1 MGTTDELR
9 ETTVANDFNRAK
21 VESYA
26 IFLLA
31 VAIVALIV
39 KVALVIRWL
48 IYWIIIAGGFMFLF
62 SGSPRSLFWISH
74 QNDTSKSNRRFII
87 LIVLAALEIATLF
100 VYFVTHWIYPR
111 MLHTNRIN
119 ATRWWQ
125 VKRSPCYSSTIT
137 YKSKAR
143 ILTRK
148 RNSISY
154 VGGLNAKLEPHG
166 YGYWADSSY
175 HGERLSGNW
184 QNGTPVGPF
193 RSFEHGSGYCFVNI
207 RIAYCTN
214 RAENS
219 TSAIQFFPK
228 HSQRSLQWGVAS
240 VECSVSGGFFKF
252 LPEVKHLTP
261 YNTSETM
268 TSAAACLTVL
278 RTAVDCVVFQEPA
291 EESPPANQLEG
302 NISSMPDHIKT
313 FSHLHHENSIP
324 RLISQPYSG
333 EYESSTESRTTRIES
348 GNEALILL
356 HGYNC
361 SIDYGIN
368 RLGQLLALGNFPSHI
383 HPFVFSWPS
392 GGVLAYFQAKTIGTE
407 STRTAYDFQT
417 FLRSLVSAGYTKIN
431 ILGHSMGA
439 RVYFICLEK
448 GLLEDIFYTQS
459 ELRLEDPICGTKF
472 MKAKLSTLT
481 FVNPDY
487 ERNEFVKMGG
497 TYDMSRSYCEIITLY
512 ADALDGALFYAEN
525 LTKESLFG
533 PPNYSM
539 GKRGDMMHRISATET
554 TRTKRKTHTSH
565 DSSSESW
572 HAKTVDAILRV
583 NQSGKFD
590 GVEAL
595 STNNILHLQD
605 WSDDVDRFD
614 LQHLKRSAEEDV
626 CEYLDMDVVD
636 TTWMDQNVHSIR
648 HNYFNINPSV
658 VDDLRTL
665 IVNKRRA
672 STRCGLM
679 RKREGTN
686 IFIFLVAPSIVK
698 ND

>member
-1 MGTTDELR
+1 
-9 ETTVANDFNRAK
+9 
-21 VESYA
+21 
-26 IFLLA
+26 
-31 VAIVALIV
+31 
-39 KVALVIRWL
+39 
-48 IYWIIIAGGFMFLF
+48 MFLF
-62 SGSPRSLFWISH
+62 SGNPRSLLWTSR
-74 QNDTSKSNRRFII
+74 QKDTTESSRRFII
-87 LIVLAALEIATLF
+87 LIVLAALEIATLV
-100 VYFVTHWIYPR
+100 VYFVTHWLYPR
-111 MLHTNRIN
+111 MLHTHRIN
-119 ATRWWQ
+119 AIRWWQ
-125 VKRSPCYSSTIT
+125 VKRSPCYSNTIT

-143 ILTRK
+143 ILTQK

-154 VGGLNAKLEPHG
+154 VGGLNTKLEPHG

-175 HGERLSGNW
+175 HGERLSGYW
-184 QNGTPVGPF
+184 QNGVPVGPF
-193 RSFEHGSGYCFVNI
+193 RSFEHGSGYCFVNL

-214 RAENS
+214 RAESS
-219 TSAIQFFPK
+219 TSAIQFYPK

-261 YNTSETM
+261 YNTSDTM
-268 TSAAACLTVL
+268 ESAAACLSVL
-278 RTAVDCVVFQEPA
+278 RTAVDCVVFQDRVEDSTPVTR
-291 EESPPANQLEG
+291 LEN
-302 NISSMPDHIKT
+302 NISAKPERIKK
-313 FSHLHHENSIP
+313 FLQFHHENSIP
-324 RLISQPYSG
+324 RLIAQPYSS
-333 EYESSTESRTTRIES
+333 EYESNRESRATRIES

-368 RLGQLLALGNFPSHI
+368 RLGQLLALGSFPTHI

-392 GGVLAYFQAKTIGTE
+392 GGVLAYFQGHLYFAERLFRLELIWMCCLAKNIGTE
-407 STRTAYDFQT
+407 SDRTAYDFQD

-439 RVYFICLEK
+439 RVYFICLAK

-459 ELRLEDPICGTKF
+459 ELRLEDPVCAAKF

-487 ERNEFVKMGG
+487 ERNEFVKPGG
-497 TYDMSRSYCEIITLY
+497 TYDLSRSFCETITLY

-554 TRTKRKTHTSH
+554 TRPKRNTPASNNF
-565 DSSSESW
+565 SSESW
-572 HAKTVDAILRV
+572 QAKTFDAILQV
-583 NQSGKFD
+583 NQSGKFN

-595 STNNILHLQD
+595 AINNILYLQD
-605 WSDDVDRFD
+605 WSDNVDRFD
-614 LQHLKRSAEEDV
+614 LQQLNQSAEQNACD
-626 CEYLDMDVVD
+626 YLDMDVVD

-686 IFIFLVAPSIVK
+686 IFIFLVAPSVVK